1 METAPLQVEVPQMAD
16 ADLERRVRIL
26 EAKMDELRDVP
37 GRLTSVELQIVQ
49 LRGEM
54 HSGFS
59 ALRTQID
66 DVRAEMVRGD
76 QETRAEMG
84 RLNDETRAEMVQLND
99 ETRAEMV
106 RLNEGLRAEMVRL
119 NDETRTH
126 MRVLHEEVIS
136 RLTLLSEDRT
146 APPSASKRRRP
157 KRR

>member
-59 ALRTQID
+59 AVQTQMQALNDQTRTEMLRLN
-66 DVRAEMVRGD
+66 A
-76 QETRAEMG
+76 ETRG
-84 RLNDETRAEMVQLND
+84 
-99 ETRAEMV
+99 EMV
-106 RLNEGLRAEMVRL
+106 RLNADTRGEMVRLNAETREEMVRL

-126 MRVLHEEVIS
+126 MRALHEDVIA
-136 RLTLLSEDRT
+136 RIALLHEGLLGPARG
-146 APPSASKRRRP
+146 RRRP
-157 KRR
+157 PKKRH